1 MQKLSDFLHVGFEG
15 GIACKQGILE
25 LVENQNF
32 VSVEAAHFSYDGTVT
47 LKLSDER
54 ELKLAAE
61 IWTDLG
67 QPKDKPLTDAQQDLL
82 EREACYAAIRNK
94 MLSFLAVRE
103 HSAFEL
109 RRKLQQR
116 FYKSATSDVNSL
128 VERCLLE
135 MQERDF
141 QSDERFAN
149 RFVESKLANNSYG
162 PFRIL
167 QDLQNRGI
175 SRELSQTILS
185 ELGNQELW
193 LKKAAECLER
203 LHTKG
208 KKQTPA
214 ALSQKLYQR
223 GFSWEIIEQALTEY
237 QNINKQSES

>member
-1 MQKLSDFLHVGFEG
+1 M
-15 GIACKQGILE
+15 E

-32 VSVEAAHFSYDGTVT
+32 VSVETAHFSYDGTVT

-82 EREACYAAIRNK
+82 EREACYTAIRNK

-185 ELGNQELW
+185 DLGNQELW
-193 LKKAAECLER
+193 LKKAAECRER

-223 GFSWEIIEQALTEY
+223 GFSWEIIEQALTVY

>member
-1 MQKLSDFLHVGFEG
+1 
-15 GIACKQGILE
+15 LE

-82 EREACYAAIRNK
+82 EREACYTAIRNK

-193 LKKAAECLER
+193 LKKAAKCLER
-203 LHTKG
+203 LQTKG

>member
-1 MQKLSDFLHVGFEG
+1 
-15 GIACKQGILE
+15 
-25 LVENQNF
+25 
-32 VSVEAAHFSYDGTVT
+32 
-47 LKLSDER
+47 
-54 ELKLAAE
+54 
-61 IWTDLG
+61 
-67 QPKDKPLTDAQQDLL
+67 
-82 EREACYAAIRNK
+82 

>member
-1 MQKLSDFLHVGFEG
+1 MQKLPDFLHGGFEG

-82 EREACYAAIRNK
+82 EREACYTAIRNK

-203 LHTKG
+203 LQTKG

-214 ALSQKLYQR
+214 ALSRKLYQR